1 MSHLQND
8 SYHGSTFGAL
18 AAGNNT
24 TRREPFAPILSSVF
38 HHVSRCLDDVDGVG
52 AKESE
57 HEDHLMAEFEAI
69 INTLGPKTVAAV
81 IVEPVVGVTL
91 GIVPATRSSPPPQRT
106 LQPPWD
112 SRHIRRGYV
121 WNGAYYQQGFG
132 SRLSAVIGCAYR
144 QQGLRYVEEHSRQP
158 KTFVSGHMFQGHSME
173 CAGALTVQKILD
185 CDNLILNVMKRGLL
199 LESFLP
205 KGLLS
210 YMKEYGVSLRG
221 SRLFR
226 TVDYGRLALVCT
238 EASPIR
244 TNSSS
249 MGSSSFGSDVPSAC
263 EHSLCPC
270 FVVALKNDALFG
282 RSAECGAYASSTTN
296 KPEVDSED
304 AMCDMGIR
312 ASLATRHPSILG

>member
-91 GIVPATRSSPPPQRT
+91 
-106 LQPPWD
+106 
-112 SRHIRRGYV
+112 
-121 WNGAYYQQGFG
+121 
-132 SRLSAVIGCAYR
+132 
-144 QQGLRYVEEHSRQP
+144 GLRYVEEHSRQP

-249 MGSSSFGSDVPSAC
+249 MGSSSFGSDVPSA
-263 EHSLCPC
+263 
-270 FVVALKNDALFG
+270 VGV
-282 RSAECGAYASSTTN
+282 
-296 KPEVDSED
+296 
-304 AMCDMGIR
+304 
-312 ASLATRHPSILG
+312 